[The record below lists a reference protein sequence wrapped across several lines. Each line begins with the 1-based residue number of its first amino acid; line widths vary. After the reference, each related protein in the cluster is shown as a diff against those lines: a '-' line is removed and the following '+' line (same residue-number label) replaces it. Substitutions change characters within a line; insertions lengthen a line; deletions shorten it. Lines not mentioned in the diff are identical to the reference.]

1 MESNQKEIV
10 YLSLGSNLGDREANL
25 EAVFRELPPQITVMA
40 SSSIYQTE
48 PWSFQDQPDFFNQVI
63 QTETVL
69 SPRELLSYLKKIEK
83 KIGRKPSFLY
93 GPRLMDIDILLYGD
107 QVVHEEE
114 LIIPHEKMFE
124 RAFVLVPLAEI
135 APGLM
140 HPECDMTISDLL
152 NTIDTSGVSLYGGN
166 QVENRE

>member
-25 EAVFRELPPQITVMA
+25 EAVFKELPPQVTVLA

-48 PWSFQDQPDFFNQVI
+48 PWGFRDQPDFLNQVI

-69 SPRELLSYLKKIEK
+69 SPWELLAYLKKIEK
-83 KIGRKPSFLY
+83 KIGRKPSFLF
-93 GPRLMDIDILLYGD
+93 GPRLVDIDILLYGD

-140 HPECDMTISDLL
+140 HPKCGMKISDLL
-152 NTIDTSGVSLYGGN
+152 NTIDTSGVSLLGGN

>member
-48 PWSFQDQPDFFNQVI
+48 PWGFQDQPDFFNQVI

-135 APGLM
+135 APELM

>member
-25 EAVFRELPPQITVMA
+25 EAVFRELPPLVNVIA

-48 PWSFQDQPDFFNQVI
+48 PWGFQDQPDFLNQVI
-63 QTETVL
+63 LTETAL
-69 SPRELLSYLKKIEK
+69 SPWELLIYLKKIEK
-83 KIGRKPSFLY
+83 NIGRKSSFLF
-93 GPRLMDIDILLYGD
+93 GPRLVDIDILFYRD
-107 QVVHEEE
+107 QVIHEEE
-114 LIIPHEKMFE
+114 LIIPHEKIFE

-135 APGLM
+135 APELM
-140 HPECDMTISDLL
+140 HPENGMTISDLL
-152 NTIDTSGVSLYGGN
+152 NTVDTSGVSLYGGN